1 MIKVKVINEF
11 RFARYNEIKNLVSK
25 DRVEDKR
32 LFVGDIFE
40 CDKEMC
46 DYLIGKNPANM
57 KVVEIIEIIP
67 EQVIKEKQEIKEIE
81 KEPIKEEKIIKKIS
95 KKKNGKK

>member
-11 RFARYNEIKNLVSK
+11 TFARYNEIKNLESK

-40 CDKEMC
+40 CDKEIC
-46 DYLIGKNPANM
+46 DYLMGKNPANM
-57 KVVEIIEIIP
+57 KVIDIIEIIP
-67 EQVIKEKQEIKEIE
+67 EQVEEKQEIKEIE
-81 KEPIKEEKIIKKIS
+81 KEPIKEEKPIKKII